1 MTTPIDVRK
10 IIRIAT
16 VLACIVAA
24 SFVYF
29 SFAPDV
35 DAATLR
41 VDQAQLQLDSD
52 TSTLSHLGM
61 LRDERAA
68 LANRYAHLFAQNP
81 EAVFLRGLSADVV
94 RHGIALVSTSEARDL
109 SSGAASGANAAPS
122 NDRTQLVIE
131 LRGSYRQ
138 LLAAIGELSLGPE
151 IVRVDAPTLKRD
163 GNDVIASV
171 PVTIFE
177 PTARATQDGGAP

>member
-1 MTTPIDVRK
+1 MNSPIDVRK
-10 IIRIAT
+10 LIRIAT
-16 VLACIVAA
+16 VLLSIVAT

-35 DAATLR
+35 DAATMR

-52 TSTLSHLGM
+52 TSTASHLGM
-61 LRDERAA
+61 LREERSA
-68 LANRYAHLFAQNP
+68 LASRYAHLFAQNP
-81 EAVFLRGLSADVV
+81 EAVFLRGLAADVA
-94 RHGIALVSTSEARDL
+94 RHGIALVSTAETRDVP
-109 SSGAASGANAAPS
+109 SAATAPAS
-122 NDRTQLVIE
+122 TTPANDRTQLVIE

-163 GNDVIASV
+163 GGSVIATI

-177 PTARATQDGGAP
+177 PAARATQDESTP